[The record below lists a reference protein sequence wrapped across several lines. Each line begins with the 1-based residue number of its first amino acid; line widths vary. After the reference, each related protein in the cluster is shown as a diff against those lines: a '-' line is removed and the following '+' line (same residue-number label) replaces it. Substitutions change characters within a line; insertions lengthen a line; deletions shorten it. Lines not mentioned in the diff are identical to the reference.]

1 MASGHLLVLVS
12 VIPPPS
18 TSSLRV
24 NPGHPALVLLV
35 TGLFNLGSSA
45 QAQNAE
51 QAGLLILRNNS
62 LMTQIRLGSQ
72 EFPDRKTERSSLCV
86 HASPGLQLRVTPLL
100 PPSLEHTLVRG
111 VWKRAWPCAPQPSP
125 TMAGHSSPSQSAPI
139 IQQTA
144 AMFDLAFVLC
154 GGGQADSSA
163 APSLNRVYLH
173 SNYKQQTSWGFF
185 FPANKRALF

>member
-12 VIPPPS
+12 VITLPPPS

-72 EFPDRKTERSSLCV
+72 EFPDRKTERSLLCV

-100 PPSLEHTLVRG
+100 PLSLEHTACERSVDASLAL
-111 VWKRAWPCAPQPSP
+111 RA
-125 TMAGHSSPSQSAPI
+125 SAI
-139 IQQTA
+139 
-144 AMFDLAFVLC
+144 
-154 GGGQADSSA
+154 
-163 APSLNRVYLH
+163 
-173 SNYKQQTSWGFF
+173 SNNGWTFF
-185 FPANKRALF
+185 SIPVCSYHPANSGHV